1 MKGGEIYMNKI
12 IAISGILVIAGVLY
26 FSLNKTTAYAAT
38 TQRGNGQGVGRQQML
53 AKKAKIFKMS
63 ETDLQSELNKG
74 KTFYQIAAE
83 KGIDLNTMH
92 DQMEAFQKTRL
103 QALVDQGVI
112 TKTQMQERLDFME
125 QRQANCG
132 KNVPFNG
139 QGGFGMGMHR

>member
-12 IAISGILVIAGVLY
+12 IAISGILVIAGVVY
-26 FSLNKTTAYAAT
+26 FSLNKSSAYAASA
-38 TQRGNGQGVGRQQML
+38 QRGNGQGIGRQQML
-53 AKKAKIFKMS
+53 TEKAKIFKMS
-63 ETDLQSELNKG
+63 ETDLQNELNKG
-74 KTFYQIAAE
+74 KNFNQIATE
-83 KGIDLNTMH
+83 KGVDLNTMH

-112 TKTQMQERLDFME
+112 TKAHMQERLDFME

-132 KNVPFNG
+132 SNVTFSG